1 MVTLEKTAKARAR
14 APRKDPVQE
23 QIVSSK
29 DSLNERMSKLIE
41 ILKEFKRGWNGGPA
55 PKIGLPEKI
64 NLTSPLPAEVVS
76 AGQASLQELASILEG
91 VRQVDS
97 MQDNYSNAKAEAR
110 AKRQQET
117 RQAAL
122 EAELYKFASNPLTRT
137 WARIVAPFSSEKGR
151 WERIE
156 LLKSLARMNRS
167 IKEIDEKVLGGEP
180 LDALHLAKQLYMDA
194 MSSFFKSMKKNL
206 DETLQVATEEAEK
219 LKHKA
224 ESVEVNRPVQPTIS
238 GPVRVEPKGEQAG
251 TGTGTG
257 TQPAP
262 QVTAPQTVS
271 DKPEDPAGELLGAPA
286 IGTTKADFETQTD
299 LIPASETPPVAEPA
313 KPRSKPRK
321 KPTYSEYIEKAV
333 RILYKKAVDDT
344 QKESNIPDPWHGK
357 VSQNWNSINTAVESI
372 WKSQNTHDLVLNYL
386 VFIKEVG
393 YLLAMLEAFGFEKQH
408 KQIDPDFEFGATLD
422 EEALERISQEF
433 VISKQKELATK
444 VASDNENSMIV
455 QGSDA
460 SRWVKRMLTH
470 LSFNRDK
477 NVRIQIDRN
486 LRSARQAL
494 QTLMDTLEKRDV
506 NFRTLIS
513 QSDVLYGSLIN
524 AYEQLADLGDMYNS
538 RMRIEKSVKKQNQ
551 ERMPYDFIPIT
562 DITAMRNIKNSLESD
577 QKNIKA
583 LEDIESTISA
593 LQAQINKTTGAN
605 G

>member
-1 MVTLEKTAKARAR
+1 VVTLEKTAKARAR

-55 PKIGLPEKI
+55 PKIGLPDKI

-97 MQDNYSNAKAEAR
+97 MQDNYANSKAEAR

-167 IKEIDEKVLGGEP
+167 VKEIDEKVLGGEP

-194 MSSFFKSMKKNL
+194 KSSFFKSMKKNL

-251 TGTGTG
+251 TGT
-257 TQPAP
+257 QPAP
-262 QVTAPQTVS
+262 QVTVPQTVI
-271 DKPEDPAGELLGAPA
+271 DEKTEPLNDEPKQMPAAE
-286 IGTTKADFETQTD
+286 I
-299 LIPASETPPVAEPA
+299 PPVAEPA
-313 KPRSKPRK
+313 KPRSRPKK

-344 QKESNIPDPWHGK
+344 QKEPNIPDPWHGK
-357 VSQNWNSINTAVESI
+357 VSQNWNSINTATESI

-562 DITAMRNIKNSLESD
+562 DITAMRTIKNSLESD
-577 QKNIKA
+577 QKKIKA

-593 LQAQINKTTGAN
+593 LQAQINKTPGAN

>member
-55 PKIGLPEKI
+55 PKIGLPDKI

-97 MQDNYSNAKAEAR
+97 MQDNYANSKAEAR

-167 IKEIDEKVLGGEP
+167 VKEIDEKVLGGEP

-194 MSSFFKSMKKNL
+194 KSSFFKSMKKNL

-251 TGTGTG
+251 TGT
-257 TQPAP
+257 QPAP
-262 QVTAPQTVS
+262 QVTVPQTVI
-271 DKPEDPAGELLGAPA
+271 DEKTEPLNDEPKQMPAAE
-286 IGTTKADFETQTD
+286 I
-299 LIPASETPPVAEPA
+299 PPVAEPA
-313 KPRSKPRK
+313 KPRSRPKK

-344 QKESNIPDPWHGK
+344 QKEPNIPDPWHGK
-357 VSQNWNSINTAVESI
+357 VSQNWNSINTATESI

-562 DITAMRNIKNSLESD
+562 DITAMRTIKNSLESD
-577 QKNIKA
+577 QKKIKA

-593 LQAQINKTTGAN
+593 LQAQINKTPGAN

>member
-14 APRKDPVQE
+14 APRKEQIQE

-29 DSLNERMSKLIE
+29 DALNERMSKLIE
-41 ILKEFKRGWNGGPA
+41 ILKAFKSGWNGGPS

-97 MQDNYSNAKAEAR
+97 MQDNYANSKAEAR

-167 IKEIDEKVLGGEP
+167 VKEIDEKVLGGEP

-194 MSSFFKSMKKNL
+194 KSSFFKSMKKNL
-206 DETLQVATEEAEK
+206 EETLQVATEEAEK

-224 ESVEVNRPVQPTIS
+224 ESVEANRPVQPTIS
-238 GPVRVEPKGEQAG
+238 GPARVEQGEQA
-251 TGTGTG
+251 GTG

-271 DKPEDPAGELLGAPA
+271 DKPEDPAGVLLGAPA
-286 IGTTKADFETQTD
+286 KGATKVDFETPSSATK
-299 LIPASETPPVAEPA
+299 PA
-313 KPRSKPRK
+313 KPRSKPSK

-357 VSQNWNSINTAVESI
+357 VSQNWNSINTATESI

-562 DITAMRNIKNSLESD
+562 DITAMRDIKNSLEGD
-577 QKNIKA
+577 QKKIKA
-583 LEDIESTISA
+583 LEDIESTISV
-593 LQAQINKTTGAN
+593 LQAQINKAQGEN